1 LILIY
6 IFTMDNQYDKDDHRL
21 LISMNIFDDDDSDD
35 NDNDNQ

>member
-1 LILIY
+1 
-6 IFTMDNQYDKDDHRL
+6 MDNQYDKDYHRL